1 MIVIVMGVSGSGKST
16 IGRALARALALP
28 FVEGDDYHPRA
39 NVEKMASGQPLDDAD
54 RAPWLEALAAV
65 LAEAEQTGG
74 SVLAC
79 SALKKRYRDVLK
91 SELSTKPQVVYLD
104 GSASLLAER
113 LAGRD
118 GHFFPPHLL
127 ASQFEALEPPADAI
141 YVDLRKSV
149 EEIVSEAVAALRA
162 VGGPTPPP
170 SSPPPSAAPRRASR

>member
-1 MIVIVMGVSGSGKST
+1 MTMIVIVMGVSGSGKST
-16 IGRALARALALP
+16 IGRALAGVLGLP

-39 NVEKMASGQPLDDAD
+39 NVDKMAAGQPLDDAD
-54 RAPWLEALAAV
+54 RAPWLAALSEV
-65 LAEAEQTGG
+65 LAKAEADGTGA
-74 SVLAC
+74 VLAC

-91 SELSTKPQVVYLD
+91 SRLSAKPQVVYLD

-141 YVDLRKSV
+141 YVDLRKTVGEIV
-149 EEIVSEAVAALRA
+149 EEAAAAIGEGERLR
-162 VGGPTPPP
+162 PLR
-170 SSPPPSAAPRRASR
+170 SSRK